1 MKYKIKARVKPKRHN
16 IRVDMTAMTD
26 VSFLLLTFFILT
38 AQFAKPDIE
47 TVTTPSSISE
57 KLLPDAS
64 LMTVLS
70 TTDGKFYF
78 TPVDNGTERMALLDK
93 MGEKYRM
100 KFTDAEKVAF
110 TKVQSVGVPMN
121 QLKGYLNLSDDDRKA
136 FKSQTGIPLDST
148 NKQLIDWVE
157 QSLAVNPDYK
167 LAIKG
172 DVQTKY
178 PKVKALF
185 EGLRDID
192 FLKFWLIT
200 SQEVAQ

>member
-1 MKYKIKARVKPKRHN
+1 MARVKPKRHN

-38 AQFAKPDIE
+38 AQFAKPDVE
-47 TVTTPSSISE
+47 TITTPSSISE

-64 LMTVLS
+64 LMTVLT

-78 TPVDNGTERMALLDK
+78 TPVENGSERMQLLDK
-93 MGEKYRM
+93 MGEKYGM
-100 KFTDAEKVAF
+100 QFTDKEKVSF
-110 TKVQSVGVPMN
+110 TYVQAIGVTMN
-121 QLKGYLNLSDDDRKA
+121 QLKGFLNLSDEEQKA
-136 FKSQTGIPLDST
+136 YKSPTGIPMDST
-148 NKQLIDWVE
+148 NKQVIDWVQ

-167 LAIKG
+167 MAIKG
-172 DVQTKY
+172 DVQTEY

-200 SQEVAQ
+200 SQETAQE

>member
-1 MKYKIKARVKPKRHN
+1 MARVKPKRHN

-38 AQFAKPDIE
+38 AQFNVPDVE

-64 LMTVLS
+64 LMTVLA

-78 TPVDNGTERMALLDK
+78 TPVENGTERMQLLDK
-93 MGEKYRM
+93 MGAKYGM
-100 KFTDAEKVAF
+100 SFTNQEKVNFANI
-110 TKVQSVGVPMN
+110 QSVGVPMN
-121 QLKGYLNLSDDDRKA
+121 QLKGYLNLSDEERKA
-136 FKSQTGIPLDST
+136 YKSPNGIPMDST
-148 NKQLIDWVE
+148 NKQIIDWVQ

-172 DVQTKY
+172 DVQTEY
-178 PKVKALF
+178 PKVKSLF

-200 SQEVAQ
+200 SQETAQ

>member
-1 MKYKIKARVKPKRHN
+1 MARVKPKRHN

-38 AQFAKPDIE
+38 AQFNVPDVE

-78 TPVDNGTERMALLDK
+78 TPVDNGTERMQLLDK
-93 MGEKYRM
+93 MGEKYGV
-100 KFTDAEKVAF
+100 KFTDKEKVEF
-110 TKVQSVGVPMN
+110 TKMQSVGVPMN
-121 QLKGYLNLSDDDRKA
+121 QLNGYLNLSEDEKKA
-136 FKSQTGIPLDST
+136 FKSQTGVPLDST
-148 NKQLIDWVE
+148 NKQLIDWV
-157 QSLAVNPDYK
+157 QKSLEVNPDYK

-172 DVQTKY
+172 DVETKY

>member
-1 MKYKIKARVKPKRHN
+1 MARVKPKRHN

-78 TPVDNGTERMALLDK
+78 TPVENGTERIALLDK
-93 MGEKYRM
+93 MGAKYGM

-110 TKVQSVGVPMN
+110 TKLQSVGVPMN

>member
-1 MKYKIKARVKPKRHN
+1 MARVKPKRHN

-38 AQFAKPDIE
+38 AQFAVPDVE
-47 TVTTPSSISE
+47 TITTPSSISE

-70 TTDGKFYF
+70 TTDGRFYF
-78 TPVDNGTERMALLDK
+78 TPVENGTERMQLLDN
-93 MGEKYRM
+93 MGEKYGM
-100 KFTDAEKVAF
+100 KFTNQEKVAF
-110 TKVQSVGVPMN
+110 TKVQSIGVPMS
-121 QLKGYLNLSDDDRKA
+121 QLKGYLNLSDADQKA
-136 FKSQTGIPLDST
+136 FKSKTGIPMDST
-148 NKQLIDWVE
+148 DAQLIDWVQ

-172 DVQTKY
+172 DTQTKY

-200 SQEVAQ
+200 SQEGANQ

>member
-1 MKYKIKARVKPKRHN
+1 MARVKPKRHN

-38 AQFAKPDIE
+38 AQFNVPDVE

-78 TPVDNGTERMALLDK
+78 TPVDNGTERMQLLDK
-93 MGEKYRM
+93 MGEKYGV
-100 KFTDAEKVAF
+100 KFTDKEKVEF
-110 TKVQSVGVPMN
+110 TKMQSVGVPMN
-121 QLKGYLNLSDDDRKA
+121 QLKGYLNLSEDEKKA
-136 FKSQTGIPLDST
+136 FKSQTGVPLDST
-148 NKQLIDWVE
+148 NKQLIDWV
-157 QSLAVNPDYK
+157 QKSLEVNPDYK
-167 LAIKG
+167 LAVKG
-172 DVQTKY
+172 DVETKY

>member
-1 MKYKIKARVKPKRHN
+1 MARVKPKRHN

-38 AQFAKPDIE
+38 AQFAKPDVE
-47 TVTTPSSISE
+47 TITTPSSISE

-93 MGEKYRM
+93 MGAKYGM

-172 DVQTKY
+172 DVETKY

>member
-1 MKYKIKARVKPKRHN
+1 MARVKPKRHN

-38 AQFAKPDIE
+38 AQFAKPDVE

-78 TPVDNGTERMALLDK
+78 TPVENGTERMALLDK
-93 MGEKYRM
+93 MGEKYGM
-100 KFTDAEKVAF
+100 KFTDAEKATF

-148 NKQLIDWVE
+148 NTQLIDWVE

-172 DVQTKY
+172 DVETKY

>member
-1 MKYKIKARVKPKRHN
+1 MARVKPKRHN

-78 TPVDNGTERMALLDK
+78 TPVENGTERMALLDK
-93 MGEKYRM
+93 MGAKYGI

-110 TKVQSVGVPMN
+110 TKVQSVGVPLN

>member
-1 MKYKIKARVKPKRHN
+1 MARVKPKRHN

-47 TVTTPSSISE
+47 TITTPSSISE

-64 LMTVLS
+64 LMTILS

-78 TPVDNGTERMALLDK
+78 TPVENGTERIALLDK
-93 MGEKYRM
+93 MGQKYGM
-100 KFTDAEKVAF
+100 SFTDKEKVAF
-110 TKVQSVGVPMN
+110 SNLQSVGVPMS
-121 QLKGYLNLSDDDRKA
+121 QMKGFLDLPDDQRKA
-136 FKSQTGIPLDST
+136 YKSDTGIPMDST
-148 NKQLIDWVE
+148 KKELVDWVQ
-157 QSLAVNPDYK
+157 QSLSINPDYK

-172 DVQTKY
+172 DVGTKY